1 MGTRILV
8 LSGVNLNLLGTR
20 QPEIYGRET
29 LDEIQQRL
37 QQHFAGRDVEL
48 RFFQSNHEGEIVE
61 QIQQARTWADGI
73 VLNPGAYSHY
83 SIAIR
88 DAIASVN
95 LPVVEVHL
103 SNIHARE
110 SFRHNLVV
118 APVCV
123 GSIVGFGWRSY
134 LWGVEALLAHLAR

>member
-1 MGTRILV
+1 MTVRILV

-20 QPEIYGRET
+20 QPEIYGRDT
-29 LDEIQQRL
+29 LEEIQRRL
-37 QQHFAGRDVEL
+37 EQHFAGRDVEL
-48 RFFQSNHEGEIVE
+48 RFYQSNYEGEIVE
-61 QIQQARTWADGI
+61 QIHKAREWANGI

-83 SIAIR
+83 SLAIR
-88 DAIASVN
+88 DAISSVN

-110 SFRHNLVV
+110 SFRHNLVI

-123 GSIVGFGWRSY
+123 GSVVGFGWRSY
-134 LWGVEALLAHLAR
+134 LWGVEALLAHLSR

>member
-1 MGTRILV
+1 MTTRILV
-8 LSGVNLNLLGTR
+8 LNGVNLNLLGTR
-20 QPEIYGRET
+20 QPEIYGRDT
-29 LDEIQQRL
+29 LHDIQQRL
-37 QQHFAGRDVEL
+37 AEHFAGRAVEL
-48 RFFQSNHEGEIVE
+48 RFHQSNHEGEIVE
-61 QIQQARTWADGI
+61 QIHQARTWADGI

-88 DAIASVN
+88 DAISSVN

-110 SFRHNLVV
+110 SFRHNLMI
-118 APVCV
+118 APVCI

-134 LWGVEALLAHLAR
+134 LWGVEALVAHLTG